1 MKEAAKLTKA
11 FLELLVLGE
20 VEYPLGNLMFGKV

>member
-20 VEYPLGNLMFGKV
+20 VKYPLDNLMFGKV